1 MIMIDFMI
9 LRLKVAI
16 QTNEEVP
23 FYVGDKELVA
33 ASPFF
38 WWNFFPCLVWN
49 VPEYFPFF
57 CTIICYRCNE

>member
-38 WWNFFPCLVWN
+38 
-49 VPEYFPFF
+49 
-57 CTIICYRCNE
+57 